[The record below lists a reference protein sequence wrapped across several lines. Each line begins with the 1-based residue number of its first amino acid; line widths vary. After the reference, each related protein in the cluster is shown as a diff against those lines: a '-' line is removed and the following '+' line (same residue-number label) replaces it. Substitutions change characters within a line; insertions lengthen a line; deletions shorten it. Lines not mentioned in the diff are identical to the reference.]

1 MLNIYN
7 KVCSVVYSAV
17 LLAAILCLCACGG
30 DTAAKL
36 TEQNPE
42 TPDLK
47 VAVFPSLDAV
57 PLALANDWGVFDSL
71 GVKVELAVFRSQMD
85 AEKALADGKA
95 DAVLTDMFRVGW
107 WQWHRKPVQFAFAT
121 KRHLF
126 IVPNRVL
133 RISKADQLDDRMIAG
148 TRFSME
154 DYFAERV
161 VAGIKNRKG
170 QILHPQIN
178 SVELRLS
185 MLKAGQL
192 DAAVLNTQQALKARS
207 AGYAS
212 LNTEQLDFGFAG
224 VAYNSDSV
232 KVKRAMMGKLRQAYD
247 IVVSKLR
254 QSPTLPQIS
263 EQTRKALFLNEGVDS
278 VINTKTDFAPTS
290 APNSTRQDEAT
301 AWLRNHG
308 IN

>member
-1 MLNIYN
+1 MLTIYN
-7 KVCSVVYSAV
+7 KVWGMVSSAV
-17 LLAAILCLCACGG
+17 LLAAILCLYACGG
-30 DTAAKL
+30 ETDGKTPG
-36 TEQNPE
+36 QNQE
-42 TPDLK
+42 TPDLR
-47 VAVFPSLDAV
+47 VAVFPS
-57 PLALANDWGVFDSL
+57 LALANDWGVFDSL

-95 DAVLTDMFRVGW
+95 DAALTDMFRVGW
-107 WQWHRKPVQFAFAT
+107 WQWQRRPMQFAFAT
-121 KRHLF
+121 QRHLF
-126 IVPNRVL
+126 MVPNRVL

-192 DAAVLNTQQALKARS
+192 DATVLSTQQALKARA
-207 AGYAS
+207 AGYTS
-212 LNTEQLDFGFAG
+212 LKTEQLDFGFAG

-232 KVKRAMMGKLRQAYD
+232 KVKRSMIGKLRQAYD
-247 IVVSKLR
+247 IVVGKLR
-254 QSPTLPQIS
+254 QSSALPLIS
-263 EQTRKALFLNEGVDS
+263 EQTRKALFLNGGVDS
-278 VINTKTDFAPTS
+278 VINAKTDFAPTS
-290 APNSTRQDEAT
+290 APNPTRHDEAT
-301 AWLRNHG
+301 AWLRSRG